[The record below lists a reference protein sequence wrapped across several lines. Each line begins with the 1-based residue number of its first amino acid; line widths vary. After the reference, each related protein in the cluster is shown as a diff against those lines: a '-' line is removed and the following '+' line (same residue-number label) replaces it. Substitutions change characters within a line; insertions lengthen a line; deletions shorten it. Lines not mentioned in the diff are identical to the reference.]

1 MQTLVPGQTRAQ
13 QSVRLAGGF
22 TLLEMVVVL
31 LIIGISLSLVT
42 PNFMKNDED
51 VLKEESVRLVAL
63 MDYATDTATSQ
74 GHWLAWRPT
83 AAGYRFLQLD
93 ENKNIWQP
101 IATDEVLRERKLP
114 DGMSIAA
121 ANNKQVAV
129 SINSMVILSPSGI
142 QSPYQIELALAKVR
156 RVIRGNLLGKAEIL
170 NPDLA
175 VVPIL

>member
-1 MQTLVPGQTRAQ
+1 
-13 QSVRLAGGF
+13 
-22 TLLEMVVVL
+22 MVVVL

-51 VLKEESVRLVAL
+51 VLKEESVRLIAL
-63 MDYATDTATSQ
+63 MDYATDAASSQ

-83 AAGYRFLQLD
+83 ASGYRFLQLD